1 VKGEGGMVIA
11 PPSVRDDGEYRWLN
25 DHPIADAPQWL
36 LDLVTTKPK
45 SDGKSAS
52 KPFEIA
58 EAFKGLDPNQSLGQG
73 IEHRTA
79 TIEEICAA
87 LAVIPNDDLP
97 WESKNGISW
106 NGMGMAVFAAS
117 KGSDEGFTL
126 FDKWSKKS
134 EKEYNAAN
142 TAEKWGKYHSCPPT
156 EI

>member
-1 VKGEGGMVIA
+1 
-11 PPSVRDDGEYRWLN
+11 
-25 DHPIADAPQWL
+25 
-36 LDLVTTKPK
+36 
-45 SDGKSAS
+45 
-52 KPFEIA
+52 
-58 EAFKGLDPNQSLGQG
+58 
-73 IEHRTA
+73 
-79 TIEEICAA
+79 
-87 LAVIPNDDLP
+87 LP

-156 EI
+156 EIGVGSIFHWADEAAPGWRALIGTPFEQATKIAMLIPLSTFDYEAKRKAVAKELGMRVTALGKIVEPMRSAWATGGLLGPLQSADADG